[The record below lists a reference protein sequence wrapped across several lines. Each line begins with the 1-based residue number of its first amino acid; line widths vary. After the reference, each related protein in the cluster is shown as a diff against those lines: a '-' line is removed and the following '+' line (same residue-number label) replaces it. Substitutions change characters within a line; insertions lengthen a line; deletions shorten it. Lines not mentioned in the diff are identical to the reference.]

1 MTDLLAKSLQLKNG
15 DAVLDAGCGRGT
27 VACYLAQKYKLNIT
41 GIDIVG
47 FELKMAKERA
57 KKLKLKNVNFLLKD
71 YSNTRFP
78 SNYFDK
84 IFTLETLVHS
94 PSLRKTLKEF
104 YRVLKP
110 GGRLVLFEYSRSSP
124 DEFNKRE
131 EKMLQII
138 NDGSS
143 MTSLKTLYHDAMVRE
158 LKKEKYKIISE
169 EDITSNVL
177 PSMKRLYVYA
187 KLPYKLINFFSLH
200 RYFVNTTAAIEFY
213 NMAKSRLIKYRI
225 FVTEK

>member
-1 MTDLLAKSLQLKNG
+1 MNKAQKKVIDYYKNPESRLGYTYLTWNIKHFGYYPSKKSNISEKEAQQLMTDLLAKRLGLKKG
-15 DAVLDAGCGRGT
+15 ELVLDAGCGRGT

-94 PSLRKTLKEF
+94 PNLRETLKEF

-131 EKMLQII
+131 AKMLQII

-143 MTSLKTLYHDAMVRE
+143 MTSLKTLYHDTMIRE
-158 LKKEKYKIISE
+158 LKK
-169 EDITSNVL
+169 
-177 PSMKRLYVYA
+177 
-187 KLPYKLINFFSLH
+187 
-200 RYFVNTTAAIEFY
+200 
-213 NMAKSRLIKYRI
+213 
-225 FVTEK
+225 